1 MVVEILATAALVA
14 LATGWMRDHRRLM
27 ARAADDD
34 ASRSLPVD
42 LALWWIEQEAHG
54 AELRSSRRIVARIR
68 VLGRLAMA
76 DTASTT
82 GAALAAALPPGALR
96 DSTLTLPHAAR
107 DALTFRHARWDGG
120 GVPCAKAGAA
130 IPLSAQ
136 ILAVAEWME
145 GRDGA
150 SPSSLDAGLREEA
163 GHRFSPALAHN
174 AAANLRELL
183 AVAPPDAHLGLKV
196 TSGTLVCVT
205 ADGLDGHAEAAR
217 TATMSEIERRVRATL
232 RPSDRV
238 YRTDRDVVI
247 WLPHTGPEGAMAA
260 TARMQPALDAVPV
273 AGTVGVTVSCSATF
287 ALADTD
293 ATSFADLLAVAR
305 ERAVA
310 PMLVAKA
317 G

>member
-1 MVVEILATAALVA
+1 MVVEVLAAGTLFA
-14 LATGWMRDHRRLM
+14 LATGWMRDRRRWM
-27 ARAADDD
+27 ARAMDDD

-68 VLGRLAMA
+68 VLGRLAAA
-76 DTASTT
+76 DATATT

-96 DSTLTLPHAAR
+96 DAALTLPQAAR
-107 DALTFRHARWDGG
+107 DALAFRHARWDGA
-120 GVPCAKAGAA
+120 GVPSGVQGEK
-130 IPLSAQ
+130 IPSSAQ
-136 ILAVAEWME
+136 LLALAEWME
-145 GRDGA
+145 SRDGA
-150 SPSSLDAGLREEA
+150 SPGSLETGLREEA
-163 GHRFSPALAHN
+163 GKRFSPSLAHS

-183 AVAPPDAHLGLKV
+183 AVAPPDAHMGLKV

-205 ADGLDGHAEAAR
+205 PDGLDGHAEAAR
-217 TATMSEIERRVRATL
+217 VATMAEIERRVRAKL

-238 YRTDRDVVI
+238 YRTDRDIVV
-247 WLPHTGPEGAMAA
+247 WLAHTGPDGAMAA
-260 TARMQPALDAVPV
+260 TNRMQPTLDAVPV
-273 AGTVGVTVSCSATF
+273 AGTVGVTISCSATF

-305 ERAVA
+305 ERAIA
-310 PMLVAKA
+310 PVQIARA